1 MCLLYLFDHVF
12 ERDPSCIYDPSSIP
26 KRRGREMGR
35 KGKWFDTVQRILI
48 TSEPDPVE
56 TQNDDAAKVITRT
69 TVFFPMESY

>member
-1 MCLLYLFDHVF
+1 
-12 ERDPSCIYDPSSIP
+12 
-26 KRRGREMGR
+26 MGR